1 MGWTGEHCI
10 DCYPGAVVVVVV
22 VVVVAGAGL
31 VGRLYAQQASAQVQC
46 TAAGL
51 IDSLCRRLEI
61 CF

>member
-10 DCYPGAVVVVVV
+10 DCYPGAA